1 MDHRPPSIKV
11 DKPWGRFEQYT
22 HNLPSTVKIITVAPG
37 GTLSR
42 QYHHRR
48 DELWVILDKGAQVQL
63 GEEVLEPETG
73 EKIFIPEERFT
84 GSPRQAKARC
94 GYWRSPSASSMRRT
108 SSGSMT
114 STVVWRDNGSGLD
127 PG

>member
-48 DELWVILDKGAQVQL
+48 DELWVV
-63 GEEVLEPETG
+63 
-73 EKIFIPEERFT
+73 
-84 GSPRQAKARC
+84 
-94 GYWRSPSASSMRRT
+94 
-108 SSGSMT
+108 
-114 STVVWRDNGSGLD
+114 LD
-127 PG
+127 PGARVELDGRVLSPGVGEKLYIPRGTVHRLSASEGEEPVRIMEISFGEFDEGDIVRLDDAYGRAAR